1 MKKNVISIILLVFCL
16 SLQAQDRYTLK
27 FDKAN
32 YSFSMKDNVLCI
44 DTKESTVFY
53 SEDTTSPAFP
63 YSPFCI
69 LRPAGCFS
77 DKYQVE
83 MKKELIYENIDVE
96 ATPAVVPTRVVVT
109 DTIHHPAT
117 ASVNTPIIMGGN
129 MSRGDYR
136 YVYLKAAPFVFD
148 IKSRSLYFISEMTI
162 TLPNESSPVK
172 TELPEGVFPE
182 EVSQEEVANMVI
194 NPEEM
199 NKFYPKSSS
208 SKIKKRMTT
217 YSDPVDYVIIT
228 SNALANSFKDLASWK
243 IKKGLHTK
251 IVTVEQIYQTTSGNT
266 NVLKIKK
273 YLQQLYQNNGLK
285 WVLLG
290 GDTITVPS
298 LMCKIMDGDFFSNK
312 TVPSKTP
319 TDLFYAC
326 FGGRFDWD
334 QNQNGIYG
342 ELSDGVCL
350 TPNIFVSR
358 VPVRDTNDVLNFSA
372 KVIDYESETTP
383 GFKTYYNKLLLAATD
398 DKHITS
404 GKSQFRMQS
413 EAMYSKFIQAYQTG
427 TMDCIFD
434 NYSNISGMSSL
445 SATNLSSLINDGYHF
460 IDVNSHG
467 LAGCWSFCG
476 SIYDY
481 NVANKQ
487 TNTTHTIITTEACQT
502 NRFDSI
508 FDQGCLSRILLCSPH
523 GGIAYFGSSRD
534 GWGSGKG
541 HLEYSAMYNGN
552 FYKALFNDLFS
563 SQKFN
568 FGLVA
573 AEAKKAM
580 INEANAE
587 DEKNRWLMFSINPMG
602 DPEMPIY
609 PSIAKHF
616 LNPQITSEGTSV
628 TVDAGR
634 DCTIALTSADD
645 GQSYFSVVHNV
656 SSYTFDNVTS
666 PFYVTLSKPNYV
678 TYVSEQL
685 FTMGNIRDNE
695 HICESEVFYLDKSIP
710 NGYEVSWSLE
720 NTPSGAYI
728 QVNPASSKICTVYNP
743 NHEFMDTYLIATA
756 SKGIFSYKATAK
768 KRVIFDAPF
777 SMTCSQEAGNYQN
790 IVYNAVNP
798 IKESKYTG
806 YVVNPCCMI
815 KLNSSNFRGM
825 SISFE
830 EEQPT
835 TYYYDGG
842 DEIRFVMP
850 YKRYG
855 YWFYVNGRGDGGCND
870 FRIRMMAN
878 PNPISSHASKDNNVS
893 SSNRAIHV
901 SAGNNCMETETW
913 NIEISNA
920 QTGVSVYKTHVTG
933 KECTINT
940 EGWKPGVYIIRKETG
955 DDIQISKIAIR

>member
-1 MKKNVISIILLVFCL
+1 MILFVICL

-53 SEDTTSPAFP
+53 SKDTTSPAFP

-129 MSRGDYR
+129 MSRGDFR

-182 EVSQEEVANMVI
+182 EVSKEEVANMVI

-290 GDTITVPS
+290 GDTSIVPS
-298 LMCKIMDGDFFSNK
+298 LMCKIIAINAFDEEYE
-312 TVPSKTP
+312 TETP

-334 QNQNGIYG
+334 QNQNGVYG
-342 ELSDGVCL
+342 EYNDGISMY
-350 TPNIFVSR
+350 PNIYVSR
-358 VPVRDTNDVLNFSA
+358 VPSRNNTDVANFTAKLLAYETQPTPSA
-372 KVIDYESETTP
+372 NLEKILLVAKDYEYE
-383 GFKTYYNKLLLAATD
+383 GN
-398 DKHITS
+398 
-404 GKSQFRMQS
+404 GKSKYQKSS
-413 EAMYSKFIQAYQTG
+413 ERLYHDYIANNTNYHVDYMY
-427 TMDCIFD
+427 D
-434 NYSNISGMSSL
+434 NESNMSYYPK
-445 SATNLSSLINDGYHF
+445 ARADYLSSLINQNYHF
-460 IDVNSHG
+460 VNYEGHG
-467 LAGCWSFCG
+467 GNSCLTFSWDEPRLYDNSF
-476 SIYDY
+476 I
-481 NVANKQ
+481 ANQ
-487 TNTTHTIITTEACQT
+487 TNTLPTIFTTTSCDG
-502 NRFDSI
+502 NSFDVI
-508 FDQGCLSRILLCSPH
+508 NCLSALLLNGVH
-523 GGIAYFGSSRD
+523 GGVAYLGSSRT
-534 GWGSGKG
+534 G
-541 HLEYSAMYNGN
+541 YSYPNVVSYNALINGYFYQYIFNHGN
-552 FYKALFNDLFS
+552 LFTAHNRFGEAAAL
-563 SQKFN
+563 
-568 FGLVA
+568 
-573 AEAKKAM
+573 AKKDI
-580 INEANAE
+580 INEATSGDNIY
-587 DEKNRWLMFSINPMG
+587 RRIMFSTNPMG
-602 DPEMPIY
+602 DPEMAIHNMIPH
-609 PSIAKHF
+609 P
-616 LNPQITSEGTSV
+616 LSEFPVSTNASTV
-628 TVDAGR
+628 TVSPGFGSE
-634 DCTIALTSADD
+634 CTIAVTSADD
-645 GQSYFSVVHNV
+645 GVSYFSKVKDV
-656 SSYTFDNVTS
+656 SHTFEGVPSPYYVTVSKEGFLPYAYGPLYNAESILGNSAVQNTETYTLDKDVPNGFSLSWSIEGYPSGVYCYQGSLPNQCIVWNRNSNQMDV
-666 PFYVTLSKPNYV
+666 YLKATLSKDL
-678 TYVSEQL
+678 L
-685 FTMGNIRDNE
+685 FSSSTKKKITLIPSNSRNSNG
-695 HICESEVFYLDKSIP
+695 SKSL
-710 NGYEVSWSLE
+710 S
-720 NTPSGAYI
+720 
-728 QVNPASSKICTVYNP
+728 
-743 NHEFMDTYLIATA
+743 
-756 SKGIFSYKATAK
+756 
-768 KRVIFDAPF
+768 VI
-777 SMTCSQEAGNYQN
+777 N
-790 IVYNAVNP
+790 
-798 IKESKYTG
+798 
-806 YVVNPCCMI
+806 
-815 KLNSSNFRGM
+815 
-825 SISFE
+825 
-830 EEQPT
+830 
-835 TYYYDGG
+835 
-842 DEIRFVMP
+842 
-850 YKRYG
+850 
-855 YWFYVNGRGDGGCND
+855 
-870 FRIRMMAN
+870 
-878 PNPISSHASKDNNVS
+878 
-893 SSNRAIHV
+893 SNRAIHV

-913 NIEISNA
+913 NLEISNA